1 MNAFIEITDA
11 NGQSGFLRS
20 DVIEAMI
27 REPETG
33 LTRVFVSSNGFYRV
47 KDTQAEIVAKIRD
60 IATLK
65 ELEGKE

>member
-1 MNAFIEITDA
+1 MNSFIEITDA
-11 NGQSGFLRS
+11 NGQPGCLRL

-33 LTRVFVSSNGFYRV
+33 FTRVFVSSNGFYRV
-47 KDTQAEIVAKIRD
+47 KDTQAEVMAKMRD

-65 ELEGKE
+65 ELEGK